1 MKVFVLKWLLA
12 VDLERITK
20 VVTKLL
26 NWEKEFETKFD
37 CDFHN
42 KDIIRIQCTVCGMW
56 EKQINLIKNFSY
68 DFTRPGTISVKKDT
82 IKIHCLSEPHKVA
95 TNREQKSK
103 MGAQPYLQSVSRY
116 PSWKGYKKKVWQ
128 R

>member
-12 VDLERITK
+12 VDLETITK

-26 NWEKEFETKFD
+26 NWEKKFETKFD
-37 CDFHN
+37 CDFHS
-42 KDIIRIQCTVCGMW
+42 KDIICIQCTVCRMW
-56 EKQINLIKNFSY
+56 EKRINLIKNFSY
-68 DFTRPGTISVKKDT
+68 DFTRPGTISMKKDT
-82 IKIHCLSEPHKVA
+82 IKIHCSSEPHKVA

-103 MGAQPYLQSVSRY
+103 MGTQPYLESVSRY